1 MALRLHMEDL
11 DNPTHRFDYGS
22 PSATHTNVG
31 KGLSQY
37 GPLDSQHNDWIDGS
51 TLTVVYPEQ
60 WQSAGERLI
69 NVLKT
74 GYEWFG
80 GGFESFFRVDD
91 ITVNGLAMGGD
102 SVANYKGAADEIVR
116 RNLDGVAVFLTE
128 ERMKRLGQVSPY
140 WVAKSKLTEQGIPTQ
155 MMMVENVRSDYN
167 LKYAIVNTACQIYAK
182 LGGKPWG
189 VQETGY
195 GADLVVGI
203 GRSYYRPEKHG
214 SPDRTLGFAAAYQS
228 NGAFF
233 WFDSETSGGDYS
245 ELESKLT
252 DSICNVV
259 DEYVKREQSPRRIIV
274 HSPERI
280 GETERT
286 ARRRIEDEYD
296 NTEVVLLHLNTDHP
310 YKTHDPNDSTG
321 LPEPGWFLQTGAN
334 KGLVV
339 TDGRKRFRNGSARP
353 IAMTVEG
360 IEEITRDD
368 LVGLAQNTFSL
379 CSVYWKDQMGAGTPI
394 TLRYAEDIADM
405 FEASQYLAREGVV
418 SLNPNQLVNDRLQ
431 DRPWFL

>member
-1 MALRLHMEDL
+1 MTLRLHMDDL
-11 DNPTHRFDYGS
+11 DDPTHRFDYGS
-22 PSATHTNVG
+22 PSATHGNVG
-31 KGLSQY
+31 KGLSRY

-51 TLTVVYPEQ
+51 SLTVVYPEQ
-60 WQSAGERLI
+60 WRSDGERLI

-80 GGFESFFRVDD
+80 GGFESFFRVGD
-91 ITVNGLAMGGD
+91 ITINGLEMDGN
-102 SVANYKGAADEIVR
+102 SVANYKEAADEIVR

-140 WVAKSKLTEQGIPTQ
+140 WVAKAKLTEQGIPTQ
-155 MMMVENVRSDYN
+155 MMTVDNVRSDYD
-167 LKYAIVNTACQIYAK
+167 LKYAIVNTVCQIYAK

-189 VQETGY
+189 VEERGY
-195 GADLVVGI
+195 AADLVVGI

-339 TDGRKRFRNGSARP
+339 TDGRKQFRNGSARP

-360 IEEITRDD
+360 IDDITRDD
-368 LVGLAQNTFSL
+368 MVGLAQNTFSL

-405 FEASQYLAREGVV
+405 FEASQYLAQEGVV
-418 SLNPNQLVNDRLQ
+418 SLNPDQLVNDRLQ

>member
-11 DNPTHRFDYGS
+11 EDPTHRFDYGS
-22 PSATHTNVG
+22 PSATHGNVG
-31 KGLSQY
+31 KGLTQY

-60 WQSAGERLI
+60 WRSDGERLI
-69 NVLKT
+69 KVLKT

-80 GGFESFFRVDD
+80 GGFESFFRLDD
-91 ITVNGLAMGGD
+91 ITVNGLVMDGN
-102 SVANYKGAADEIVR
+102 SVANYKQAADEIVR
-116 RNLDGVAVFLTE
+116 RNLDGVAIFLTE
-128 ERMKRLGQVSPY
+128 ERMKQLGQVSPY
-140 WVAKSKLTEQGIPTQ
+140 WVAKAKLTEQGIPTQ
-155 MMMVENVRSDYN
+155 MMMVENVRSDYD
-167 LKYAIVNTACQIYAK
+167 LKYAIVNTVCQIYAK

-189 VQETGY
+189 VEETGY
-195 GADLVVGI
+195 AADLVVGI

-252 DSICNVV
+252 NSICNVV
-259 DEYVKREQSPRRIIV
+259 NEYVKREQSPRRIIV

-360 IEEITRDD
+360 IEDITRDD

-405 FEASQYLAREGVV
+405 FEASQYLARERVV
-418 SLNPNQLVNDRLQ
+418 SLNSDQLVNDRLQ

>member
-11 DNPTHRFDYGS
+11 DDPTHRFDYGS
-22 PSATHTNVG
+22 PTATHGNVG
-31 KGLSQY
+31 KGLSNY
-37 GPLDSQHNDWIDGS
+37 GPLDSQHNDWIDGA
-51 TLTVVYPEQ
+51 TLTVIYPEQ
-60 WQSAGERLI
+60 WRSAGERLI

-80 GGFESFFRVDD
+80 GGFEAFFRVDD
-91 ITVNGLAMGGD
+91 ITINGLEMDGN
-102 SVANYKGAADEIVR
+102 SVANYKEAADEIVR
-116 RNLDGVAVFLTE
+116 RNLDGVAIFLTE
-128 ERMKRLGQVSPY
+128 ERMKQLGQVSPY
-140 WVAKSKLTEQGIPTQ
+140 WVAKAKLTEQGIPTQ
-155 MMMVENVRSDYN
+155 MMMVENVRSDYD
-167 LKYAIVNTACQIYAK
+167 LKYAIVNTVCQIYAK

-280 GETERT
+280 GKTERT
-286 ARRRIEDEYD
+286 ARRRIENEYD

-310 YKTHDPNDSTG
+310 YKTHDPNNSTG

-339 TDGRKRFRNGSARP
+339 TDGRKQFRNGSAQP

-360 IEEITRDD
+360 INEITRDD

-418 SLNPNQLVNDRLQ
+418 SLNPDQLVNDRLQ

>member
-1 MALRLHMEDL
+1 MEDL
-11 DNPTHRFDYGS
+11 EDPTHRFDYGS
-22 PSATHTNVG
+22 PSATHGNVG
-31 KGLSQY
+31 KGLTQY

-60 WQSAGERLI
+60 WRSDGERLI

-80 GGFESFFRVDD
+80 GGFESFFRLDD
-91 ITVNGLAMGGD
+91 ITVNGLVMDGN
-102 SVANYKGAADEIVR
+102 SVANYKQAADEIVR
-116 RNLDGVAVFLTE
+116 RNLDGVAIFLTE

-140 WVAKSKLTEQGIPTQ
+140 WVAKAKLTEQGIPTQ
-155 MMMVENVRSDYN
+155 MMMVENVRSDYD
-167 LKYAIVNTACQIYAK
+167 LKYAIVNTVCQIYAK

-189 VQETGY
+189 VEETGY
-195 GADLVVGI
+195 AADLVVGI

-245 ELESKLT
+245 ELKSKLT

-259 DEYVKREQSPRRIIV
+259 NEYVKREQSPRRIIV

-360 IEEITRDD
+360 IEDITRDD

-405 FEASQYLAREGVV
+405 FEASQYLARERVV
-418 SLNPNQLVNDRLQ
+418 SLNPDQLVNDRLQ

>member
-1 MALRLHMEDL
+1 MEDL
-11 DNPTHRFDYGS
+11 DDPTHRFDYGS
-22 PSATHTNVG
+22 PTATHGNVG
-31 KGLSQY
+31 KGLSSY

-51 TLTVVYPEQ
+51 TLTIVYPKQ
-60 WQSAGERLI
+60 WKSDGERLI
-69 NVLKT
+69 NVLKS

-91 ITVNGLAMGGD
+91 ITINGLKMDGK
-102 SVANYKGAADEIVR
+102 SVANYKQAADKIVR

-140 WVAKSKLTEQGIPTQ
+140 WVAKAKLTEQGIPTQ
-155 MMMVENVRSDYN
+155 MMMVENVRSDYD
-167 LKYAIVNTACQIYAK
+167 LKYAIVNTVCQIYAK

-189 VQETGY
+189 VEETGY
-195 GADLVVGI
+195 GADLVIGI

-259 DEYVKREQSPRRIIV
+259 DEYVKREQSPDRIIV

-286 ARRRIEDEYD
+286 ARRRIENQYD
-296 NTEVVLLHLNTDHP
+296 NTEVVLLHLNTTHP
-310 YKTHDPNDSTG
+310 YKIHDPNDSTG
-321 LPEPGWFLQTGAN
+321 LPQPGWFLQTGAN

-353 IAMTVEG
+353 IAMAVEG

-368 LVGLAQNTFSL
+368 LIGLAQNVFSL

-418 SLNPNQLVNDRLQ
+418 SLNPEQLVNDRLQ

>member
-1 MALRLHMEDL
+1 MTLRLHMDDL
-11 DNPTHRFDYGS
+11 DDPTHRFDYGS
-22 PSATHTNVG
+22 PSATHGNVG
-31 KGLSQY
+31 KGLSRY

-51 TLTVVYPEQ
+51 SLTVVYPEQ
-60 WQSAGERLI
+60 WRSDGERLI

-80 GGFESFFRVDD
+80 GGFESFFRVGD
-91 ITVNGLAMGGD
+91 ITINGLEMDGN
-102 SVANYKGAADEIVR
+102 SVANYKEAADEIVR

-140 WVAKSKLTEQGIPTQ
+140 WVAKAKLTEQGIPTQ
-155 MMMVENVRSDYN
+155 MMTVENVRSDYD
-167 LKYAIVNTACQIYAK
+167 LKYAIVNTVCQIYAK

-189 VQETGY
+189 VEERGY
-195 GADLVVGI
+195 AADLVVGI

-339 TDGRKRFRNGSARP
+339 TDGRKQFRNGSARP

-360 IEEITRDD
+360 IDDITRDD
-368 LVGLAQNTFSL
+368 MVGLAQNTFSL

-405 FEASQYLAREGVV
+405 FEASQYLAQEGVV
-418 SLNPNQLVNDRLQ
+418 SLNPDQLVNDRLQ

>member
-11 DNPTHRFDYGS
+11 DDPTHRFDYGS
-22 PSATHTNVG
+22 PSATHGNVG

-60 WQSAGERLI
+60 WRSAGERLI
-69 NVLKT
+69 KVLKT

-91 ITVNGLAMGGD
+91 ITINGLEMDGN
-102 SVANYKGAADEIVR
+102 SVANYKQAADEIVR

-140 WVAKSKLTEQGIPTQ
+140 WVAKAKLTEQGIPTQ
-155 MMMVENVRSDYN
+155 MMMVENVRSDYD
-167 LKYAIVNTACQIYAK
+167 LKYAIVNTVCQIYAK

-189 VQETGY
+189 VEETGY
-195 GADLVVGI
+195 AADLVVGI

-280 GETERT
+280 GKTERT

-310 YKTHDPNDSTG
+310 YKTHDPNHPTG

-339 TDGRKRFRNGSARP
+339 TDGRKQFRNGSASP
-353 IAMTVEG
+353 ISMTVEG
-360 IEEITRDD
+360 INEITRDD

-405 FEASQYLAREGVV
+405 FEASQYLAREQVV
-418 SLNPNQLVNDRLQ
+418 SLNPDQLVNERLQ

>member
-11 DNPTHRFDYGS
+11 EDPTHRFDYGS
-22 PSATHTNVG
+22 PSATHGNVG
-31 KGLSQY
+31 KGLTQY

-60 WQSAGERLI
+60 WRSDGERLI
-69 NVLKT
+69 KVLKT

-80 GGFESFFRVDD
+80 GGFESFFRLDD
-91 ITVNGLAMGGD
+91 ITVNGLVMDGN
-102 SVANYKGAADEIVR
+102 SVANYKQAADEIVR
-116 RNLDGVAVFLTE
+116 RNLDGVAIFLTE

-140 WVAKSKLTEQGIPTQ
+140 WVAKAKLTEQGIPTQ
-155 MMMVENVRSDYN
+155 MMMVENVRSDYD
-167 LKYAIVNTACQIYAK
+167 LKYAIVNTVCQIYAK

-189 VQETGY
+189 VEETGY
-195 GADLVVGI
+195 AADLVIGI

-233 WFDSETSGGDYS
+233 WFDSDTSGGDYS

-259 DEYVKREQSPRRIIV
+259 NEYVKREQSPRRIIV

-286 ARRRIEDEYD
+286 ARHRIEDEYD

-360 IEEITRDD
+360 IEDITRDD

-405 FEASQYLAREGVV
+405 FEASQYLARERVV
-418 SLNPNQLVNDRLQ
+418 SLNPDQLVNDRLQ

>member
-11 DNPTHRFDYGS
+11 DDPTHRFDYGS
-22 PSATHTNVG
+22 PTATHSNVG
-31 KGLSQY
+31 KGLSNY

-51 TLTVVYPEQ
+51 TLTVIYPEQ
-60 WQSAGERLI
+60 WRSAGERLI
-69 NVLKT
+69 DVLKT

-80 GGFESFFRVDD
+80 GGFESFFRVDN
-91 ITVNGLAMGGD
+91 ITINGLEIDGN
-102 SVANYKGAADEIVR
+102 SVANYKEAADEIVR
-116 RNLDGVAVFLTE
+116 RNLDGVAIFLTE

-140 WVAKSKLTEQGIPTQ
+140 WVAKAKLTEQGIPTQ
-155 MMMVENVRSDYN
+155 MMMVENVRSDYD
-167 LKYAIVNTACQIYAK
+167 LKYAIVNTVCQIYAK

-195 GADLVVGI
+195 SADLVVGI

-245 ELESKLT
+245 QLETKLT

-321 LPEPGWFLQTGAN
+321 LPDPGWFLQTGAN

-418 SLNPNQLVNDRLQ
+418 SLNPDQLVNDRLQ